1 MTLLVEQKIR
11 DRYMR
16 MALSFAQRGTG
27 AVSPNPRVGCVIVDE
42 SVHGGKVVSW
52 GYHRRYGAPHAEV
65 EALRRAGGYAKG
77 CTLYVNLEPCSHI
90 GKTPPC
96 TDAIIEAGISKVVAG
111 MKDPNPKV
119 NGSGIGALEKAG
131 VETVVGVLEEEC
143 RWINRGF
150 IRSMTM
156 GRPWVTVKAA
166 VSVDGKMA
174 LSNGESRWISGS
186 ESRTRSHL
194 LRAGNDAIMVGVGTI
209 LEDNPDLSVRDA
221 DGSSPVKV
229 IVDTE
234 LKTPE
239 DARILGSG
247 KCVFFTG
254 PSPDENKVGALTK
267 KGAKV
272 IRQKEETGAHIPM
285 DAILSELCALGVN
298 QLMVEGGSKL
308 IGSLIKSGTV
318 DEYSIFIAPKVLG
331 LGIGFGDSLSFAH
344 MDDTISMK
352 NMKVRKIGD
361 DIWFEGIPACSPD
374 L

>member
-1 MTLLVEQKIR
+1 LFVDERIR

-16 MALSFAQRGTG
+16 MALSFARRGTG
-27 AVSPNPRVGCVIVDE
+27 TVSPNPRAGCVIVDE
-42 SVHGGKVVSW
+42 SADGGKVVSW
-52 GYHRRYGAPHAEV
+52 GYHRKYGGPHAEI
-65 EALRRAGGYAKG
+65 EALRKAGGCARG
-77 CTLYVNLEPCSHI
+77 CALYVNLEPCCHT

-96 TDAIIEAGISKVVAG
+96 ADAIIEAGISKVVAG
-111 MKDPNPKV
+111 IKDPNPKV
-119 NGSGIGALEKAG
+119 NGSGAEILEKAG
-131 VETVVGVLEEEC
+131 IEVVVGVLEEEC

-166 VSVDGKMA
+166 VSLDGRMA
-174 LSNGESRWISGS
+174 LNNGRSKWISGS
-186 ESRTRSHL
+186 DSRIRSHL
-194 LRAGNDAIMVGVGTI
+194 LRAENDAIMVGVGTI
-209 LEDNPDLSVRDA
+209 LRDNPALSVRDA

-229 IVDTE
+229 IVDRE
-234 LKTPE
+234 LETPE
-239 DARILGSG
+239 NAKVLDGG

-254 PSPDENKVGALTK
+254 PSPDENKVGALAK

-272 IRQKEETGAHIPM
+272 IRQKEGTGDHIPM
-285 DAILSELCALGVN
+285 DVILSELCALGVN
-298 QLMVEGGSKL
+298 QLMVEGGSRL
-308 IGSLIKSGTV
+308 IGSLIKSGSV

-331 LGIGFGDSLSFAH
+331 AGIGFGDSISFAH
-344 MDDTISMK
+344 MDDTISIK